1 MVDQRKCFLC
11 SMNMLRRILFARVCW
26 LFSLVQHL
34 SYWFGSCFHSKSH
47 LLLFILIDSAG
58 KKGWWKSEDSHA
70 GSVGERQGCSWHTH
84 KVCAVYIGDL
94 SLLLGQT
101 LALHRERNQTKG
113 QERSITGF
121 SLEGGVSLHG

>member
-1 MVDQRKCFLC
+1 MPGSAGYFPWSSTCHTGLVPVSTPSPTYCCSFLLTLLGRKDGG
-11 SMNMLRRILFARVCW
+11 RVKILM
-26 LFSLVQHL
+26 LVQ
-34 SYWFGSCFHSKSH
+34 W
-47 LLLFILIDSAG
+47 
-58 KKGWWKSEDSHA
+58 
-70 GSVGERQGCSWHTH
+70 GERQGCSWHTH